1 MMKISLP
8 WRSISRYMFA
18 SLVMG
23 ITLFL
28 LPHPNTKLM
37 TLSMTAVGG
46 VIYLALLA
54 TIDKEARALPKAFLR
69 EILGKKKYLNP
80 KMKLQ

>member
-1 MMKISLP
+1 
-8 WRSISRYMFA
+8 MFA